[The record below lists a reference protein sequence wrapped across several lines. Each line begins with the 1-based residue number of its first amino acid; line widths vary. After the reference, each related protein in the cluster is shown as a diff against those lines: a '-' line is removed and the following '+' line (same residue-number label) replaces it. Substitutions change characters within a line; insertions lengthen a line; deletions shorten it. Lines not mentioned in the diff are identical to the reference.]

1 MQVSTSTLKRTA
13 QLSAIVAEHC
23 QTSNITQVTVTP
35 LHYAMSWKQ
44 ANVSVTAKVRDG
56 RFFLSAQQ
64 ESVVTGDPEVVR
76 TFLRS
81 LRINGM
87 EDSMNNDHETE
98 RLRKQYPTRFVR
110 YWDKDGF
117 FVKVMNNHPVLK
129 SVSLTR
135 TSRVRKAYTYVSQQD
150 FSRFCKEFYIVMGV
164 DLDASS
170 FKDRRSNRSSRIR
183 SYKRVEV

>member
-13 QLSAIVAEHC
+13 QLSTIVAEHC
-23 QTSNITQVTVTP
+23 QTSNITQVTITP

-44 ANVSVTAKVRDG
+44 ANVSVTAKVRDD

-87 EDSMNNDHETE
+87 EDSMNNDPEAD
-98 RLRKQYPTRFVR
+98 RLCRQYPTKFVR
-110 YWDKDGF
+110 YFDKKGF

-129 SVSLTR
+129 YIKLSSSSR
-135 TSRVRKAYTYVSQQD
+135 TLRGHTYVSKRD
-150 FSRFCKEFYIVMGV
+150 FPHFCDEFYIVMGV
-164 DLDASS
+164 ELEASS
-170 FKDRRSNRSSRIR
+170 FKDQHSNRSSRIR

>member
-1 MQVSTSTLKRTA
+1 MQVTTSTLKRTA

-117 FVKVMNNHPVLK
+117 FVKVMNNHPVLGFVK
-129 SVSLTR
+129 LSY
-135 TSRVRKAYTYVSQQD
+135 TSRVRKNHTYVSKQD
-150 FSRFCKEFYIVMGV
+150 FHKFCKEFYIVMGV
-164 DLDASS
+164 ELDASS
-170 FKDRRSNRSSRIR
+170 FKDQRSERSSRIR